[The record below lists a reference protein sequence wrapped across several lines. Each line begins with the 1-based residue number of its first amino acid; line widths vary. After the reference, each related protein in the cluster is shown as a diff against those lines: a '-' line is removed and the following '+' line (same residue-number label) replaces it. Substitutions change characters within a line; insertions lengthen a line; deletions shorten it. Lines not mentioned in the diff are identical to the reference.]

1 MLCNTLASADEELK
15 TSFSFYSNYFLL
27 PQHSLPMTLH
37 RPVCPCLREQRSQRA
52 SLTVGRGGHV
62 LGNDYCVTNFGA
74 FGRTICNVTFGA
86 GVTLVR
92 PSVFDGYSKLLS
104 EKTIKKSCTGEGLF
118 FLQFCRR

>member
-62 LGNDYCVTNFGA
+62 D
-74 FGRTICNVTFGA
+74 
-86 GVTLVR
+86 
-92 PSVFDGYSKLLS
+92 VFDGYSKLLS